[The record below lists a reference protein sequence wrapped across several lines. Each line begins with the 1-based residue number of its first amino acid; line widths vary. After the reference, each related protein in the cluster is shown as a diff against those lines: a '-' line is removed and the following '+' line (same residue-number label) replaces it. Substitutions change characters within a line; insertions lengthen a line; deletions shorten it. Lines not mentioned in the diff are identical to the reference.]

1 MTPPVVYDNTLGTV
15 GQSALSQ
22 ASAPVLGGGGGGGGS
37 GGPLAIEGE
46 TGPNGEPINGEDGMD
61 GIAEGGDG
69 GIAGGNGEASGR
81 AHADGVGQLNPD
93 GQLIL
98 EWSFLHNQDATID
111 VSGAGG
117 AGGGGAGGANMNQQ
131 QREQGGN
138 GGAGGNGDMG
148 ETSLLSRQGS
158 DANIEA
164 VLGWGNTVPPG
175 TPFVTTGG
183 VVVNIG
189 WVSAGDLENIGG
201 NVWARGVAIDITFGP
216 SAWLAIETMD
226 DTIVAW
232 GQNSQGEWF
241 SKASGMPLSSDTGTF
256 DMAPGEFWNEIAV
269 GDTGTI
275 TTGQPPLGAGNVFSQ
290 LNGRMRAAG
299 GDGGEAGWDDGA
311 DGEDGEDAGE
321 DGGAGG
327 AGGSGG
333 AGANGGNAGGAGG
346 DGGQGDSQNGAKN
359 GMFQGLISLWV
370 DNIPAW

>member
-1 MTPPVVYDNTLGTV
+1 
-15 GQSALSQ
+15 
-22 ASAPVLGGGGGGGGS
+22 
-37 GGPLAIEGE
+37 
-46 TGPNGEPINGEDGMD
+46 MD